1 MSRDNK
7 SSYNYFKTIRAMVLT
22 LVLLGI
28 YWLSQHIYKSVDHY
42 NAAMTYSLINNQA
55 VTIVP
60 AVFKQFEAFEY
71 SESTI
76 TNFTKLRKMVK
87 NQQDHDSEAAIE
99 APKPERKSF
108 NFKKSMDEVIANDD
122 LWGGEER
129 RFPFE
134 YKAGFQGTD
143 ADGKLTVISDAMIL
157 NMDLKGQPIN
167 DLLCAEF
174 RRERV
179 KNPTRN
185 LGCITENG
193 INTVWY
199 DLRSYYRI

>member
-1 MSRDNK
+1 MSKDNK
-7 SSYNYFKTIRAMVLT
+7 SSYSFFKTIRAMVLT
-22 LVLLGI
+22 LALLGI
-28 YWLSQHIYKSVDHY
+28 YWLSQHIYKNVDHY
-42 NAAMTYSLINNQA
+42 NAAMTYTLINNQA

-60 AVFKQFEAFEY
+60 AVFRQFEAFEY

-76 TNFTKLRKMVK
+76 TNFIKLRKMVK
-87 NQQDHDSEAAIE
+87 NQQDHDSDAATE
-99 APKPERKSF
+99 TPKPERKSF
-108 NFKKSMDEVIANDD
+108 DFKKSMDEIIANDY
-122 LWGGEER
+122 LWGEEEK

-134 YKAGFQGTD
+134 YKAGFQGNDT
-143 ADGKLTVISDAMIL
+143 DGKPAIIRDAMIL

-167 DLLCAEF
+167 DLLCAAF

-185 LGCITENG
+185 LGCITEKG

>member
-7 SSYNYFKTIRAMVLT
+7 SSYSFFKTIRAMVLT
-22 LVLLGI
+22 LALLGI

-42 NAAMTYSLINNQA
+42 NAEMTYSLINNQA

-60 AVFKQFEAFEY
+60 AVSRQFDAFEY
-71 SESTI
+71 DETTI
-76 TNFTKLRKMVK
+76 TGFINLRNRIK
-87 NQQDHDSEAAIE
+87 NKSENEGEVAKEI
-99 APKPERKSF
+99 PKPERKF
-108 NFKKSMDEVIANDD
+108 FDFKKSMDEVIANDD
-122 LWGGEER
+122 LWGEEER

-134 YKAGFQGTD
+134 YKADFQGTD
-143 ADGKLTVISDAMIL
+143 ADGKPTVISNAMIL
-157 NMDLKGQPIN
+157 DTDLKGQQIN
-167 DLLCAEF
+167 DLLCAAF
-174 RRERV
+174 RKERV
-179 KNPTRN
+179 KNPQRS